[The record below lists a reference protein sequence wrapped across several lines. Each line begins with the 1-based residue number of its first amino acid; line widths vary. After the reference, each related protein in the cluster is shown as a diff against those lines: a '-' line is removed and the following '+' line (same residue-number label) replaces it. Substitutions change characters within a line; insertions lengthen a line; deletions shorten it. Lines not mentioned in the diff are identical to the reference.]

1 VGAVFSR
8 MKKTSADQKRPK
20 RKPAAPQP
28 LGIITDAGRLALDAA
43 GQPLDDQFLA
53 RILDAADDAII
64 SVNSAQRIILFNRGA
79 EKIFGWSA
87 PEVIGQPLNV
97 LLPKDTARVHRQH
110 VREFSDSGIEARRM
124 AERGEIAGRRKNGEN
139 FPAEASISQIDA
151 GGSKIFTVIL
161 RDITKQKAAAEK
173 IRASLRE
180 KEVLLKEIHHRVKN
194 NLQVISSLLS
204 LQSRGI
210 EDEKARKFFQESQ
223 HRVHSMALIHE
234 QLFES
239 RDLSWIDFASYIEQ
253 LIAYLFRSY
262 GVSLSRV
269 KLKTRIPELH
279 FTVDIAVPCGL
290 IINEL
295 ASNSLKYGFPDGRAG
310 EIEITFKKGPG
321 GRVTLLFQDNG
332 VGFPKHVSLLNTRTL
347 GLRLVRTLV
356 QQLGGQVELKNRNGA
371 QVRINF
377 SPDPATTER

>member
-1 VGAVFSR
+1 
-8 MKKTSADQKRPK
+8 MKKTSADQEKPK
-20 RKPAAPQP
+20 RKQTVAQP
-28 LGIITDAGRLALDAA
+28 LGSITDTEPSALDTKGRL
-43 GQPLDDQFLA
+43 PHDQLLA
-53 RILDAADDAII
+53 RILEAADDAII
-64 SVNSAQRIILFNRGA
+64 SVDPAQRIILFNRGA

-87 PEVIGQPLNV
+87 PEVLGQPLDI

-110 VREFSDSGIEARRM
+110 IREFSDSGIEARRM
-124 AERGEIAGRRKNGEN
+124 AERGEIAGRRKDGET
-139 FPAEASISQIDA
+139 FPAEASISQIEA
-151 GGSKIFTVIL
+151 GGSKVFTVIL

-210 EDEKARKFFQESQ
+210 VDEETRKFFQESQ

-234 QLFES
+234 QLYES
-239 RDLSWIDFASYIEQ
+239 GDLSRIDFASYIEQ
-253 LIAYLFRSY
+253 LVAYLFRSY

-269 KLKTRIPELH
+269 SLKTRIPELH
-279 FTVDIAVPCGL
+279 FAVDIAVPCGL
-290 IINEL
+290 IVNEL

-310 EIEITFKKGPG
+310 EIQITFKKGPG
-321 GRVTLLFQDNG
+321 GCVTMLFQDNG

-347 GLRLVRTLV
+347 GLRLVRTLA
-356 QQLGGQVELKNRNGA
+356 QQLGGQAELKNRNGA
-371 QVRINF
+371 QVKIEF
-377 SPDPATTER
+377 TPDPATEK

>member
-1 VGAVFSR
+1 
-8 MKKTSADQKRPK
+8 MKKTSADQEKPK
-20 RKPAAPQP
+20 RKQTVAQP
-28 LGIITDAGRLALDAA
+28 LGSITDTEPSALDTKGRL
-43 GQPLDDQFLA
+43 PHDQLLA
-53 RILDAADDAII
+53 RILEAADDAII
-64 SVNSAQRIILFNRGA
+64 SVDPAQRIILFNRGA

-87 PEVIGQPLNV
+87 PEVLGQPLDI

-110 VREFSDSGIEARRM
+110 IREFSDSGIEARRM
-124 AERGEIAGRRKNGEN
+124 AERGEIAGRRKDGET
-139 FPAEASISQIDA
+139 FPAEASISQIEA
-151 GGSKIFTVIL
+151 GGSKVFTVIL

-210 EDEKARKFFQESQ
+210 VDEETRKFFQESQ

-234 QLFES
+234 QLYES
-239 RDLSWIDFASYIEQ
+239 GDLSRIDFASYIEQ
-253 LIAYLFRSY
+253 LVAYLFRSY

-269 KLKTRIPELH
+269 TLKTRIPELH
-279 FTVDIAVPCGL
+279 FAVDIAVPCGL
-290 IINEL
+290 IVNEL

-310 EIEITFKKGPG
+310 EIQVTFKKGPG
-321 GRVTLLFQDNG
+321 GCVTMLFQDNG

-347 GLRLVRTLV
+347 GLRLVRTLA
-356 QQLGGQVELKNRNGA
+356 QQLGGQAELKNRNGA
-371 QVRINF
+371 QVKIEF
-377 SPDPATTER
+377 TPDPATEK